1 MISLNQSLW
10 LDEAIGAIAVHDY
23 SYLGILHD
31 YIRGDTHPPLYYLT
45 LKLWTDIFGYRE
57 VAMRMLSVIFG
68 VLTVYV
74 LYVIAKLKSI
84 EWGGKNINTFPLIAA
99 ALLATAPLHIYYSQ
113 EVRMYAMNTLLVSL
127 IVLFYIQKD
136 WWKYAI
142 SVLLLGMTDYLPLLV
157 LPALFIHALSEKHD
171 LSWWKQFVGS
181 HFPLGVFL
189 LIWFPTFQIQSAGSR
204 EALQLFSGWGDLI
217 GRAGVK
223 ELSLVWV
230 KFLIGRISFDNKI
243 LYGGIV
249 LLMTFCVS
257 YPFIKSIRDVL
268 KTKIWWLWV
277 VVPVMLT
284 FLGAVFIPG
293 FSYFRMIIVL
303 PAFYVLIAYGL
314 SRMGSRALVVIILVA
329 NCVFSLEYL
338 INTKHHRE
346 DWKGAVSYV
355 EGSPAVPPNQNSVDF
370 WDYGPYCPATYST
383 AELDWNLNGPV
394 GATCTL
400 YFGQGN
406 GTPVMQNITGDGV
419 YVPQLPGGAGYYHM
433 ECTNADGPFS
443 ASYTITA
450 LQSTDQACTSNPT
463 GTPTGTGQTT
473 VGSNT
478 PNYSVSSNDSGLCF
492 NSSTSVVSWVA
503 SAVNGGSFDSCRVLD
518 SNQQIVASGLPTHGT
533 NGPTQPYVYDVP
545 GVGAY
550 TVECQK
556 TGTSGT
562 NASDWVV
569 SANTHTFQACQN
581 NFAFNTSAVALCPG
595 STATLSWNVGTAV
608 TCTTNSTFT
617 TNQLPPLTQSGSKN
631 GVGPGTYELSC
642 DYSNPNET
650 LYDSITITQ
659 LSASQCVLPPTG
671 SGTGPG
677 TTTVGKPGVQEF

>member
-1 MISLNQSLW
+1 MKKITT
-10 LDEAIGAIAVHDY
+10 
-23 SYLGILHD
+23 ILSF
-31 YIRGDTHPPLYYLT
+31 
-45 LKLWTDIFGYRE
+45 IFALAF
-57 VAMRMLSVIFG
+57 V
-68 VLTVYV
+68 
-74 LYVIAKLKSI
+74 
-84 EWGGKNINTFPLIAA
+84 WG
-99 ALLATAPLHIYYSQ
+99 
-113 EVRMYAMNTLLVSL
+113 
-127 IVLFYIQKD
+127 
-136 WWKYAI
+136 
-142 SVLLLGMTDYLPLLV
+142 
-157 LPALFIHALSEKHD
+157 
-171 LSWWKQFVGS
+171 
-181 HFPLGVFL
+181 LGVFAFRAPSPALAQMMLSCISGSNSSGSEVHGWMWSSTIGYGSLNCEDLL
-189 LIWFPTFQIQSAGSR
+189 LIGINANQYGVVENAQGFWSGQAWFSTVGWLNFGGLNCASFNISGNDSTNPAVQYPCNVRRQQSGEIRGWARFTGSPTTPNTGGTTATIAQGSCQGANPLDTTQAGCWDGLVS
-204 EALQLFSGWGDLI
+204 FSSKNDSNFVL
-217 GRAGVK
+217 AGVQQHAMNYGTYESTVPNSQNQK
-223 ELSLVWV
+223 LLSGFAWGSSVTGWLGFCNQNVTLMSNGSTSGTTTGV
-230 KFLIGRISFDNKI
+230 EAESPIKL
-243 LYGGIV
+243 GGQVIEV
-249 LLMTFCVS
+249 LQN
-257 YPFIKSIRDVL
+257 PFASNLD
-268 KTKIWWLWV
+268 
-277 VVPVMLT
+277 
-284 FLGAVFIPG
+284 
-293 FSYFRMIIVL
+293 FS
-303 PAFYVLIAYGL
+303 AYC
-314 SRMGSRALVVIILVA
+314 
-329 NCVFSLEYL
+329 N
-338 INTKHHRE
+338 
-346 DWKGAVSYV
+346 SYV